1 MSEGTATV
9 RLSKAAR
16 EFNIGIST
24 VVEFLS
30 RKGFTVDR
38 DPNGKLNEEMY
49 LLL

>member
-1 MSEGTATV
+1 MSEGATTV

-24 VVEFLS
+24 VVEYLS
-30 RKGFTVDR
+30 KKGFTVDR

-49 LLL
+49 TPR